1 VSYKI
6 ILSPKAEEDLQ
17 RHARS
22 GNKSVLEKISTLI
35 HELKE
40 HPTTGTGKPEP
51 LKGDRKGQWSRRIT
65 REHRLIYEIYE
76 NVITVILISA
86 YGHYGEK

>member
-1 VSYKI
+1 MRYDI
-6 ILSPKAEEDLQ
+6 ILSPEAEEGLQ

-22 GNKSVLEKISTLI
+22 GNKSALEKISALI
-35 HELKE
+35 RELEE

-51 LKGDRKGQWSRRIT
+51 LKGDRKGQWSRRII
-65 REHRLIYEIYE
+65 REHRLVYEIYE
-76 NVITVILISA
+76 NVITVVLISS